1 MMEFIIHIF
10 IIEQAIINNAKA
22 QNSKIINS
30 KHIDYF
36 FLYKIYTKKNK
47 FGIIII
53 IVVQQ
58 NGVLV
63 YEEF

>member
-36 FLYKIYTKKNK
+36 FLYKIYTKKKQICYNYYNSS
-47 FGIIII
+47 
-53 IVVQQ
+53 IV
-58 NGVLV
+58 
-63 YEEF
+63 EWSACI

>member
-36 FLYKIYTKKNK
+36 FLYKIYTKK
-47 FGIIII
+47 GIFDIINI
-53 IVVQQ
+53 SLYKVEWSACI
-58 NGVLV
+58 
-63 YEEF
+63 

>member
-53 IVVQQ
+53 IVV
-58 NGVLV
+58 
-63 YEEF
+63 

>member
-10 IIEQAIINNAKA
+10 IIEQAIINKAKA

-53 IVVQQ
+53 IVV
-58 NGVLV
+58 
-63 YEEF
+63 